1 MSTNP
6 VSVEETP
13 PMTGFD
19 FVRSLAAELSAG
31 KVDLPAFPEVAIRV
45 RRVLS
50 DPDSNV
56 NQVVRVVGSDPTLVA
71 RIIRIS
77 NSAAFNRGRP
87 VADLRTAVNR
97 LGYNMVRTAAMSFA
111 IAQIRKADKL
121 KGLEHY
127 LDALWRRSTQVAAY
141 AYVLART
148 CSKVPADEA
157 MLGGMMHG
165 IGKLYVLTRAV
176 DHPELFSDG
185 TTLDALI
192 DEWHAPIS
200 KAILENWEFSED
212 LAEAVGRQDDHSRD
226 GPGDPDLC
234 DVIAI
239 AIVMAS
245 QPTDLAG
252 IETQLRALPGARR
265 LGLDT
270 ARAADVMVESD
281 AEVTALSSALGASE

>member
-1 MSTNP
+1 MSTRP
-6 VSVEETP
+6 VFASATP

-19 FVRSLAAELSAG
+19 FVRSLAAELSTG

-50 DPDSNV
+50 DPDSTV
-56 NQVVRVVGSDPTLVA
+56 NQVVRVVGSEPTLAA

-77 NSAAFNRGRP
+77 NSAALNRSGRQ
-87 VADLRTAVNR
+87 VADLRTAVNL

-111 IAQIRKADKL
+111 MAQIRNADKL

-141 AYVLART
+141 SYVLART
-148 CSKVPADEA
+148 CSKIPADEA
-157 MLGGMMHG
+157 MLGGMLHG
-165 IGKLYVLTRAV
+165 IGRLYVLTRAV

-185 TTLDALI
+185 TTLEGLI

-212 LAEAVGRQDDHSRD
+212 MADAVGKQDDHSRD
-226 GPGDPDLC
+226 EPGDPDLG

-245 QPTDLAG
+245 RPSDVAG
-252 IETQLRALPGARR
+252 SGTPLHDLPGARR

-270 ARAADVMVESD
+270 ARTADVMVESD
-281 AEVTALSSALGASE
+281 AEVTALSSALGA